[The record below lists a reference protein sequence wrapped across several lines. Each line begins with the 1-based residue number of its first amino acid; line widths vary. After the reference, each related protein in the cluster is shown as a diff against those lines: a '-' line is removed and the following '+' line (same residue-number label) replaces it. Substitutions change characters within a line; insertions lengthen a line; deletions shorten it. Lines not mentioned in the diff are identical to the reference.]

1 MRMRT
6 SVRALA
12 LAAAVALVGCGGG
25 SEGGESPTAAAETR
39 PASTATLRIVSPQP
53 NQVIEGSDVTVE
65 VELDGGELVE
75 EVSKDI
81 QPDEGHL
88 HLRLD
93 GETIT
98 LLGGLT
104 ETIPDVAPGRHA
116 LEVEFVAA
124 DHGFFDPRV
133 IQLVTFETTE

>member
-1 MRMRT
+1 MSRR
-6 SVRALA
+6 VLA
-12 LAAAVALVGCGGG
+12 VLVAVVLVGCSGGG
-25 SEGGESPTAAAETR
+25 SGDGESPTFPVGTR
-39 PASTATLRIVSPQP
+39 PASTATLRILRPEP

-65 VELDGGELVE
+65 VQLDGATLVKQ
-75 EVSKDI
+75 VSKDI

-93 GETIT
+93 GVTIT

-133 IQLVTFETTE
+133 IQIVTFETTG